1 MNINIIVGKTL
12 VIAKSKNFVFF
23 SISLKQYGLHVHFR
37 YFESKFCLLLFQKTC
52 LIRLTSSSVVVQSYH
67 TDMFFSKKLT
77 SVSGP
82 LCPKFLDILNF

>member
-12 VIAKSKNFVFF
+12 VIAKSKNCVFF
-23 SISLKQYGLHVHFR
+23 SISLTQYGLHVHFR

>member
-1 MNINIIVGKTL
+1 MGKTL
-12 VIAKSKNFVFF
+12 VIAKSKKCVFF
-23 SISLKQYGLHVHFR
+23 SISLMQYGLHVHFR

-67 TDMFFSKKLT
+67 IDMFFSKKLT

-82 LCPKFLDILNF
+82 LCPKFLAILNF